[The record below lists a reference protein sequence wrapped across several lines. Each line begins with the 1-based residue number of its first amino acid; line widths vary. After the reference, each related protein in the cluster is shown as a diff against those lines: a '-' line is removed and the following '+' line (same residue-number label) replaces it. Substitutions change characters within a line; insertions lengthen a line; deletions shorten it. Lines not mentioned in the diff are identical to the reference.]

1 MPHFLVQYWDKAGS
15 GPLRAPNREA
25 HIAYRVALGP
35 KLVLAGPLFDDFND
49 APPLGTV
56 VVIEALNKAEAKR
69 IALEDPYYKAGVF
82 ERVDVYA
89 HRILALNPPP
99 KN

>member
-1 MPHFLVQYWDKAGS
+1 MPHFMVQYWDKPGS

-25 HIAYRVALGP
+25 HIAYRIALGP

-56 VVIEALNKAEAKR
+56 VILDAPNKAEAKR
-69 IALEDPYYKAGVF
+69 VALEDPYYKAGVF

-99 KN
+99 KS

>member
-1 MPHFLVQYWDKAGS
+1 MPHFMVQYWDKPGS

-25 HIAYRVALGP
+25 HIAYRIALGP

-49 APPLGTV
+49 APPLGTI
-56 VVIEALNKAEAKR
+56 VILDAASKTEAKR

-89 HRILALNPPP
+89 HRILALNPPL
-99 KN
+99 KT

>member
-1 MPHFLVQYWDKAGS
+1 MPHFMVQYWDRSGS

-56 VVIEALNKAEAKR
+56 VIIDAPTKAEAKR
-69 IALEDPYYKAGVF
+69 VALEDPYYKAGVF
-82 ERVDVYA
+82 ERVDIYA

-99 KN
+99 KG